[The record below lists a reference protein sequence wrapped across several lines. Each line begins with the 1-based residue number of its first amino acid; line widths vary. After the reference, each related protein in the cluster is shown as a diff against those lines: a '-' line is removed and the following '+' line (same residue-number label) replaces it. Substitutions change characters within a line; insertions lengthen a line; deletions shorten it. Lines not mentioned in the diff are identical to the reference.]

1 VALERDQAAAEGRA
15 MRGITG
21 RFVLLI
27 GTAAV
32 LPLLLYGAV
41 SVRSLQRG
49 TEQSVGSGNQ
59 ALAKQVAEQIDL
71 YFENNVRVLSSIGTE
86 IRGTRLEEWQKRR
99 ILANH
104 VLDFPEFREIS
115 LFDGGGRLKVTSR
128 ALGSTALTIPDSTEW
143 SGKTSE
149 FYVAPPHID
158 TDALPTTTIAVPLPG
173 GVDEPGWIIAEISL
187 EELWRT
193 VDRIRVGTKGYALLL
208 DQNGALIAHG
218 NPDDKEL
225 IAGGEHAMADERTIA
240 EEARNTPAAAAPREF
255 RNRRGE
261 QLQGVAATIANPRWT
276 VIVEQPTDDA
286 FAVANNLR
294 AQLLTAIGLA
304 LAGTIILGWVW
315 GRSFIQRIFVLTR
328 MTRAIAEGR
337 MEQRVQLTGHDE
349 IRQLGDAFNSM
360 ADRLVELQDEIRK
373 QERQAMFGRI
383 AAGLVHDLSHP
394 IQNIG
399 NSCKLIQKMFEDLEY
414 RETFKRTVERE
425 LVIIKRVLDD
435 LRNIA
440 RPIPLERFPVD
451 LNRTLAEAAEAM
463 EQHAE
468 TAGLTLRTE
477 LAPDMLVIEGDVFA
491 LGRVYRNL
499 ILNAIQATA
508 PGGLIVAATE
518 ARGDRAQVRIYD
530 TGCGIPPERLG
541 QVFEDF
547 VTTKRR
553 GLGLGLAI
561 SKKIVEQLGGQIS
574 VASEVG
580 KGTTFVLDFPRT
592 AARPMLVAG

>member
-1 VALERDQAAAEGRA
+1 
-15 MRGITG
+15 MRRITS

-27 GTAAV
+27 ATAGV
-32 LPLLLYGAV
+32 LPLVAYGLV
-41 SVRSLQRG
+41 SVRSLRQG
-49 TEQSVGSGNQ
+49 TEQSVGRGNQ
-59 ALAKQVAEQIDL
+59 AVAEQAAARIRL
-71 YFENNVRVLSSIGTE
+71 YFENNRRVLSSIGME
-86 IRGTRLEEWQKRR
+86 IGGTQLEGWQQVR
-99 ILANH
+99 ILRNH
-104 VLDFPEFREIS
+104 VLEFPEFREIS
-115 LFDGGGRLKVTSR
+115 VFDGAGRARATSKIG
-128 ALGSTALTIPDSTEW
+128 ATGLTIPEST
-143 SGKTSE
+143 GTRGQA
-149 FYVAPPHID
+149 FYVEAPHID
-158 TDALPTTTIAVPLPG
+158 TDALPTTTIAVPLQG
-173 GVDEPGWIIAEISL
+173 AGDDPGWIVAEISL
-187 EELWRT
+187 EELWRA
-193 VDRIRVGTKGYALLL
+193 VDSIKVGTQGYALLMDEQAKL
-208 DQNGALIAHG
+208 LAHG
-218 NPDDKEL
+218 NPNDKGL
-225 IAGGEHAMADERTIA
+225 IASGD
-240 EEARNTPAAAAPREF
+240 PAAPEEQKLADALRATPPVTESKTF
-255 RNRRGE
+255 WNSRGE
-261 QLQGVAATIANPRWT
+261 KLIGVSAAVGNPQWT
-276 VIVEQPTDDA
+276 VVVEQPTTDA
-286 FAVANNLR
+286 FAVATSLER
-294 AQLLTAIGLA
+294 QLIATIALA
-304 LAGTIILGWVW
+304 LLGTVVLGWLW
-315 GRSFIQRIFVLTR
+315 GRSFIQRIFALTKV
-328 MTRAIAEGR
+328 TRALAEGR
-337 MEQRVQLTGHDE
+337 MDERVALSGQDE

-360 ADRLVELQDEIRK
+360 ADRLVELQENVRK

-414 RETFKRTVERE
+414 RETFKKTVERE

-451 LNRTLAEAAEAM
+451 LNRAVADAAEMM

-477 LAPDMLVIEGDVFA
+477 LTPETVFIEGDVFA

-508 PGGLIVAATE
+508 PGGLIVVASE
-518 ARGDRAQVRIYD
+518 ARADSVQVRIYD
-530 TGCGIPPERLG
+530 TGCGIPPERLA
-541 QVFEDF
+541 QIFEDF

>member
-1 VALERDQAAAEGRA
+1 MKGS
-15 MRGITG
+15 ITG

-27 GTAAV
+27 ATAAV
-32 LPLLLYGAV
+32 LPLVVYGFV
-41 SVRSLQRG
+41 SVRSLRTG
-49 TEQSVGSGNQ
+49 TEQSVGAGNQ
-59 ALAKQVAEQIDL
+59 AVAQQIAYRIEL
-71 YFENNVRVLSSIGTE
+71 YFNNNVRVLASIATQ
-86 IRGTRLEEWQKRR
+86 IRGTQLERWQQDR
-99 ILANH
+99 ILRNH
-104 VLDFPEFREIS
+104 VLDFREFREIS
-115 LFDGGGRLKVTSR
+115 VFDGGGHILATSR
-128 ALGSTALTIPDSTEW
+128 ISASTLTIPNAAMSSGTEK
-143 SGKTSE
+143 SA
-149 FYVAPPHID
+149 FYVETPHID
-158 TDALPTTTIAVPLPG
+158 TDGLPTTTIAVSLAG
-173 GVDEPGWIIAEISL
+173 GGEDPGWIVAEMSL

-193 VDRIRVGTKGYALLL
+193 VDSIKVGTQGYALLMD
-208 DQNGALIAHG
+208 DQAKLLAHG
-218 NPDDKEL
+218 NPDDKSL
-225 IAGGEHAMADERTIA
+225 IATGASASPQEKKLAADLRLVPPSTEPKQFL
-240 EEARNTPAAAAPREF
+240 RNGA
-255 RNRRGE
+255 N
-261 QLQGVAATIANPRWT
+261 LLGVAAAVRHPEWT
-276 VIVEQPTDDA
+276 VVVEQPTNEA
-286 FAVANNLR
+286 FAITHALER
-294 AQLLTAIGLA
+294 QLSATIGLA
-304 LAGTIILGWVW
+304 LLGTIVLGWLW
-315 GRSFIQRIFVLTR
+315 GRSFIQRIFALTR
-328 MTRAIAEGR
+328 VTRAIADGR
-337 MEQRVQLTGHDE
+337 MDERVALSGNDE

-360 ADRLVELQDEIRK
+360 ADRLVELQEEIRK

-414 RETFKRTVERE
+414 RETFKKTVERE

-451 LNRTLAEAAEAM
+451 LNRTVADAAEAM

-477 LAPDMLVIEGDVFA
+477 LTPESVYIEGDVFA

-508 PGGLIVAATE
+508 PGGLISVVSE
-518 ARGDRAQVRIYD
+518 ARGDRVQVRIYD
-530 TGCGIPPERLG
+530 TGCGIPLERIG

-561 SKKIVEQLGGQIS
+561 SKKIVEQLSGTIT

-580 KGTTFVLDFPRT
+580 KGTTFVLEFPRT
-592 AARPMLVAG
+592 TAKPMLVAG